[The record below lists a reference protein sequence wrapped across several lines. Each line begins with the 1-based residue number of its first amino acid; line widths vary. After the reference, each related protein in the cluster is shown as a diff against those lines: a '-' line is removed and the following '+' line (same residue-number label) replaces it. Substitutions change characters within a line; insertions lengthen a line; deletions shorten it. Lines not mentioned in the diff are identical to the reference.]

1 MRARVDRMMS
11 KLRDI
16 QQALQ
21 AHLLDP
27 PNLSSANSTLDDL
40 VLETTNVSRATRLHI
55 YSNAYRARFVE
66 ALTADYGM
74 LRRYIGD
81 EEFEKLI
88 LAYIDAYPS
97 RYFSLREVGARLEQF
112 LQSSEIY
119 CEHLDLIELV
129 RFEWALCHA
138 FDAADRPIFTSTDL
152 AGIEPE
158 QWPHLTVNISPTLV
172 CIPLRINVPAI
183 WKSLNADEA
192 PPTAK
197 ESAEQMWLIWRRC
210 LALLFRAALPQE
222 MVALE
227 AFRAGGSFADVCE
240 QLAEYLPEETVPM
253 CVVELLQQWL
263 QDELIVA

>member
-1 MRARVDRMMS
+1 MMS
-11 KLRDI
+11 STLRDI
-16 QQALQ
+16 QLAMQ
-21 AHLLDP
+21 AHLLNP
-27 PNLSSANSTLDDL
+27 LNLNSALDDL
-40 VLETTNVSRATRLHI
+40 VLETTTVSRATRLHI

-97 RYFSLREVGARLEQF
+97 RYFSLREMGARLEQF

-119 CEHLDLIELV
+119 CGHLDLIELV

-138 FDAADRPIFTSTDL
+138 FDAAERPIFTSADL

-158 QWPHLTVNISPTLV
+158 QWPSLIVNISPTLV
-172 CIPLRINVPAI
+172 CIPLRTNVPAI
-183 WKSLNADEA
+183 WKALNADET
-192 PPTAK
+192 PPAAL
-197 ESAEQMWLIWRRC
+197 ENSDQIWLIWRRR
-210 LALLFRAALPQE
+210 LALLFRAGLPQE

-227 AFRAGGSFADVCE
+227 VFRAGGSFADVCE
-240 QLAEYLPEETVPM
+240 RLAEYLPEDAVPM
-253 CVVELLQQWL
+253 RVVELLQQWL